1 MLKGET
7 RMLKKIFLSI
17 FAIIGLILTFGSE
30 GAYESTLSTG
40 TDDRP
45 PVTLSYVAWDT
56 EIASTHV
63 LGEVLEEEGFNVDLV
78 QLDPAI
84 MFSSVATGE
93 VDASVSVWAP
103 NTHAAYL
110 ERYGDQFENL
120 GVHTTGAIT
129 GIVVPEYMD
138 VDSIADLTDEAGQ
151 EIVGIEPGAGVVEQT
166 NDAVD
171 HYNNLSDWSV
181 QTSST
186 GAMLTALG
194 QAIQNEEEI
203 VITGW
208 SPHWIFLEY
217 DVKYLEDPD
226 GVYGEGEEL
235 EAIVREGFQE
245 DNPNAYK
252 IIDNFNWEAS
262 DMEQVML
269 DIQDDMAPEVAAEKW
284 VEENP
289 EKVAEWTEGITEE

>member
-1 MLKGET
+1 
-7 RMLKKIFLSI
+7 MLKKIFLSI

-30 GAYESTLSTG
+30 GAYESTLATG
-40 TDDRP
+40 SDDRP

-63 LGEVLEEEGFNVDLV
+63 LGEVLEEEGFNVELV

-103 NTHAAYL
+103 STHAAYL

-120 GVHTTGAIT
+120 GVHTPGAIT
-129 GIVVPEYMD
+129 GMVVPEYMD
-138 VDSIADLTDEAGQ
+138 VDSIEDLTDEAGQ
-151 EIVGIEPGAGVVEQT
+151 EIIGIEPGAGVVEQT
-166 NDAVD
+166 NAAIE
-171 HYNNLSDWSV
+171 HYDNLSDWTL

-186 GAMLTALG
+186 GAMLTAFG
-194 QAIQNEEEI
+194 QAIQNEEEV

-245 DNPNAYK
+245 DNPIAYD
-252 IIDNFNWEAS
+252 IIDSFHWDAS

-269 DIQDDMAPEVAAEKW
+269 YIQDDMSPRAAAEKW

-289 EKVAEWTEGITEE
+289 ELVAEWTEGVPEE

>member
-1 MLKGET
+1 
-7 RMLKKIFLSI
+7 MLKKIFLSI

-30 GAYESTLSTG
+30 GAYESTLATG
-40 TDDRP
+40 SDDRP

-63 LGEVLEEEGFNVDLV
+63 LGEVLEEEGFNVELV

-84 MFSSVATGE
+84 MFSSVASGE
-93 VDASVSVWAP
+93 VDASISVWAP
-103 NTHAAYL
+103 STHASYL

-120 GVHTTGAIT
+120 GVHTPGAVTGM
-129 GIVVPEYMD
+129 VVPEYMD
-138 VDSIADLTDEAGQ
+138 VDSIEDLTDEAGQ
-151 EIVGIEPGAGVVEQT
+151 EIIGIEPGAGVVEQT
-166 NDAVD
+166 NAAIE
-171 HYNNLSDWSV
+171 HYDNLSDWSV
-181 QTSST
+181 QASST
-186 GAMLTALG
+186 GAMLTAFG
-194 QAIQNEEEI
+194 QAIQNEEEV

-235 EAIVREGFQE
+235 ETIVREGFQE
-245 DNPNAYK
+245 DNPIAYD
-252 IIDNFNWEAS
+252 IIDSFHWEAS
-262 DMEQVML
+262 DMEQVMVY
-269 DIQDDMAPEVAAEKW
+269 IQDDMSPQAAAEKW

-289 EKVAEWTEGITEE
+289 ELVSEWTEGVPEE

>member
-1 MLKGET
+1 
-7 RMLKKIFLSI
+7 MLKKIFLSI

-30 GAYESTLSTG
+30 GAYETALFTES
-40 TDDRP
+40 DDRP

-56 EIASTHV
+56 EIASTNV
-63 LGEVLEEEGFNVDLV
+63 LGKVLEDEGFHVELV

-103 NTHAAYL
+103 NTHVAYL

-120 GVHTTGAIT
+120 GVHTPGAIT
-129 GIVVPEYMD
+129 GMVVPEYMD
-138 VDSIADLTDEAGQ
+138 VDNIEDLSDEAGQ
-151 EIVGIEPGAGVVEQT
+151 TIVGIEPGAGVVEQT
-166 NDAVD
+166 NNAID
-171 HYNNLSDWSV
+171 HYDNLSDWSV

-186 GAMLTALG
+186 GAMLTALE
-194 QAIQNEEEI
+194 QALQNEDEI

-208 SPHWIFLEY
+208 SPHWIFLEH

-226 GVYGEGEEL
+226 GIYGEGEEL

-245 DNPNAYK
+245 DNPDAYQ
-252 IIDNFNWEAS
+252 IIDDFHWEAS
-262 DMEQVML
+262 DMEQVMVY
-269 DIQDDMAPEVAAEKW
+269 IQDDMAPQVAAEKW
-284 VEENP
+284 IEENP
-289 EKVAEWTEGITEE
+289 EKVAEWTEGVTAE